1 MNYLKVHRKEEGH
14 MKKDIQYPF
23 LMIEISTDTDP
34 GSEHYKEK
42 YISVSCIKYKDGRP
56 YTDKTFTADRFVI
69 EHHTLN
75 LNDQIKPS
83 KHNLQKLDSQDFED
97 LGSE

>member
-1 MNYLKVHRKEEGH
+1 MKE
-14 MKKDIQYPF
+14 DIQYPF

-34 GSEHYKEK
+34 KSEHYKEK
-42 YISVSCIKYKDGRP
+42 YISVSCIEYKDGRP
-56 YTDKTFTADRFVI
+56 DIDKTFTAGRFVI

-83 KHNLQKLDSQDFED
+83 KHNLQKFDSKDFED